1 VDTLLLDRNVFSYIH
16 KNDTRAQLYREHLE
30 GNRLALC
37 FMTVAELYQ
46 WARQRNWGRK
56 RIDELEQKLSAYV
69 VLHSDRE
76 TAWEYA
82 GVRTIKG
89 HPMNPGDAWIA
100 AAALRHRLPLVTHD
114 RTDFEH
120 IPGLVVVSEA

>member
-1 VDTLLLDRNVFSYIH
+1 VDTLLLDTNIFSYIH
-16 KNDTRAQLYREHLE
+16 KNDTRAQVYRKHLD
-30 GNRLALC
+30 GKRLALC
-37 FMTVAELYQ
+37 FMTMAELYQ

-56 RIDELEQKLSAYV
+56 KIDELERKLSAYV
-69 VLHSDRE
+69 VLYPDRE

-89 HPMNPGDAWIA
+89 RPMDPGDAWIA
-100 AAALRHRLPLVTHD
+100 AAALRHGLALVTHN

-120 IPGLVVVSEA
+120 IPGLVIVSEA